1 MPVTAKL
8 SKAFYEGLG
17 DGIANELVD
26 WFNQVD
32 ATYRADLRDLNERNF
47 QRFDARLGER
57 FAESEIRFA
66 QFDTRLGERIAE
78 FEVRFAQLETRFAR
92 LETTLE
98 RRINAQTRWLFGA
111 WAMLLIPILG
121 LWFRG

>member
-8 SKAFYEGLG
+8 SKAFYERLG
-17 DGIANELVD
+17 DDIANELVD

-32 ATYRADLRDLNERNF
+32 ETYRADLRDLNERNF

-57 FAESEIRFA
+57 FAEF
-66 QFDTRLGERIAE
+66 
-78 FEVRFAQLETRFAR
+78 ETRFAR

-98 RRINAQTRWLFGA
+98 RRINAQTRWLVGA
-111 WAMLLIPILG
+111 WTTLLIPILG

>member
-8 SKAFYEGLG
+8 SKAFYERLG
-17 DGIANELVD
+17 EDIANELVD

-47 QRFDARLGER
+47 QRFDANVGKR
-57 FAESEIRFA
+57 FAEFELRIER
-66 QFDTRLGERIAE
+66 RLAE
-78 FEVRFAQLETRFAR
+78 FELKIETGMAR
-92 LETTLE
+92 LETMLE
-98 RRINAQTRWLFGA
+98 RRINAQTRWMFGV
-111 WAMLLIPILG
+111 WAMLLVPILG

>member
-8 SKAFYEGLG
+8 SKAFYERLG
-17 DGIANELVD
+17 EDIANELVD

-57 FAESEIRFA
+57 FAEFETRF
-66 QFDTRLGERIAE
+66 AE
-78 FEVRFAQLETRFAR
+78 FETRFARLETRFAR

-111 WAMLLIPILG
+111 WAMLLIPVLG